1 MTVFLTTHNMDVANE
16 MCDRIAIINKGK
28 IIKCDTPDNL
38 RTLEREYQ
46 TINLYLSNEIN
57 PSIFTNVEGIKTVS
71 KVKDYYHVIV
81 SDIDQAI
88 SGIIKITREQNIK
101 INKINTPEPSLEEV
115 FINAIKEGGD

>member
-1 MTVFLTTHNMDVANE
+1 L
-16 MCDRIAIINKGK
+16 CDRIAIINKGK